1 MEFGRGSRLFS
12 GFAYDNGYDT
22 LALLRAATDLM
33 RRSAA
38 WLRGHTRL
46 HAQTF
51 DEPLMVVIIDEIAS
65 LTAYIGDRKPRAEVE
80 QLHGLLLSQG
90 RAVGISIIAAVHDPS
105 KDVLP
110 IRHLF
115 SIRVG
120 MRKTESSQ
128 TTMVLGTA
136 ARGAGAICDRVP
148 TSTPGTR
155 TAPTEPAS

>member
-1 MEFGRGSRLFS
+1 
-12 GFAYDNGYDT
+12 
-22 LALLRAATDLM
+22 
-33 RRSAA
+33 
-38 WLRGHTRL
+38 
-46 HAQTF
+46 
-51 DEPLMVVIIDEIAS
+51 
-65 LTAYIGDRKPRAEVE
+65 
-80 QLHGLLLSQG
+80 
-90 RAVGISIIAAVHDPS
+90 VGISIIAAVHDSS

-148 TSTPGTR
+148 TGSWNQNGPYRTR
-155 TAPTEPAS
+155 VLTTVSSFINAATGEVLRDFTLDPTRDNQPTGAPKGPKRKKPRT